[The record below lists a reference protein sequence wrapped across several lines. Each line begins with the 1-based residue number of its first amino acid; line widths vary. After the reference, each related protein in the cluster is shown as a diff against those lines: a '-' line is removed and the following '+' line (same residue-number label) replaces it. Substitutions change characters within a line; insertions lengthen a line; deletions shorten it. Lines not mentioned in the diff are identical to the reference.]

1 MRNDVMKENN
11 FLHALVINFKSIK
24 LLFTKYPKVF
34 LAYGV
39 NSLFNTLTPYVYLY
53 LCARLIN
60 ELVIFMLRPSQ
71 PDLQLT

>member
-1 MRNDVMKENN
+1 MKENN